1 MALVNC
7 PECGK
12 KISSKADKCIY
23 CGYPLQESINT
34 DDGNAIRYGE
44 NQQICPSCGCSFD
57 GSKCPN
63 CGCYLVSDNDK
74 NEKSGTN
81 QLVKLGNVKS
91 SGYVKAE
98 KQKKKDST
106 LSIVACVLVGVS
118 GLIPLPVIVSFPLIL
133 AGIIVALIDI
143 CKNNKLERHIGAW
156 FALIFGLAAI
166 FVVFL

>member
-34 DDGNAIRYGE
+34 DDGNAIRHGE

-57 GSKCPN
+57 GNKCPN
-63 CGCYLVSDNDK
+63 CGCYLVSDNDE
-74 NEKSGTN
+74 NEKSGIN
-81 QLVKLGNVKS
+81 QLVKLGNVKK
-91 SGYVKAE
+91 VE
-98 KQKKKDST
+98 KQKKKKDSI
-106 LSIVACVLVGVS
+106 LSIVSCVLVGVS
-118 GLIPLPVIVSFPLIL
+118 GIIPLPVIVSFSLIL
-133 AGIIVALIDI
+133 AGIIVALIDL
-143 CKNNKLERHIGAW
+143 CKNNKSERHIGAW
-156 FALIFGLAAI
+156 FALIFGLMAI